1 MEIKPCP
8 FCGSN
13 HVGIKI
19 VYGGRTGFNVFAVNC
34 VKCGASGAEGKT
46 KEEAIALWNA
56 APRKE
61 NDKMEQNC
69 GNCKYNQD
77 GYCSAVPP
85 YKYFQ
90 VDSHLCCT
98 DWEAKESESTPLTPS
113 NSSGL
118 DTADEIAAK
127 TDFRAN
133 VTQLMEEAA
142 ELVAA
147 CSKYLRTCGIGQPT
161 PVTVDEALAMIGE
174 EAADVHLVTE
184 VIMQQ
189 SEAVDDVFTET
200 ANRKILRWKGRLEND
215 RQR

>member
-1 MEIKPCP
+1 MEQIKPCP
-8 FCGSN
+8 FCGSDDLSVLGSIN
-13 HVGIKI
+13 KSYVRCGKCYA
-19 VYGGRTGFNVFAVNC
+19 YGPD
-34 VKCGASGAEGKT
+34 GKDN
-46 KEEAIALWNA
+46 EEAIERWNA

-61 NDKMEQNC
+61 DVEMEKNC
-69 GNCKYNQD
+69 GSCKYNQD

-85 YKYFQ
+85 YKCFP

-98 DWEAKESESTPLTPS
+98 DWEAKESKSTPLTPS

-127 TDFRAN
+127 TDLRAN
-133 VTQLMEEAA
+133 VAQLMEEAA
-142 ELVAA
+142 ELVTA
-147 CSKYLRTCGIGQPT
+147 CSKYLRTCGSGQPT

-184 VIMQQ
+184 VIIRQ
-189 SEAVDDVFTET
+189 SEAVDDIFTET